1 MEQTQET
8 VAEVIRRQENDYIN
22 GKITLGKY
30 VDHSMYETIETILA
44 YLNSK
49 HTAGL
54 YDSQNREKPF
64 FNICTAIRNIWYRA
78 TDLDRKNLR
87 IKATKATY
95 QEWLKA
101 FWATAELKEWMRRE
115 RFGTFLNDWGR
126 TLADYGTAV
135 PKFVEQKG
143 KLVPSVVPWNRLIV
157 DAVEFD
163 PNPKIEVL
171 YLTASQLRQ
180 NELYDQDMV
189 EKLIETRAARET
201 AGKQKKDNKA
211 DYIKL
216 YEIHGELPLSYLTG
230 KEKDETEYR
239 QQMHVIS
246 FVVAKEKGMFDDFS
260 LYKGK
265 EKEDPYMITHLIKED
280 GRTLG
285 IGAVEHAFE
294 AQWMTNDSARA
305 IKNHLDIAS
314 KLIFQTSDGT
324 FIGRNVLTTIEQGD
338 IMIHK
343 QNQPLTQ
350 INNGSHDITSL
361 ISFSQQWQNLA
372 KEITSTPEAIRG
384 DTMTSGTA
392 WRQVEALRME
402 SHSLFEIMRE
412 NKGLHVEDML
422 RTYVIPYL
430 KKEIKKKHS
439 IVAELD
445 KESADMIDEQ
455 YINMMVKEQIDNI
468 EARGQFVDPV
478 QVQQEMES
486 AREKLRRLGGLRE
499 QKITEDLFKDYEWE
513 IEFDITDEAIDKE
526 AVLTTLNTVFT
537 SIASN
542 PMILQDPNAR
552 MLFNRILE
560 ETGVVSPVEFQAAP
574 TASQMV
580 QPQPAL
586 SQPNGGSPSVPA

>member
-246 FVVAKEKGMFDDFS
+246 FVVAKEKGKFDDFS

-361 ISFSQQWQNLA
+361 LSFSQQWQNLA

-384 DTMTSGTA
+384 DTMPSGTA

-574 TASQMV
+574 TVSQMV

>member
-1 MEQTQET
+1 MAEQAQDT
-8 VAEVIRRQENDYIN
+8 VAEVIRKQENDYIN
-22 GKITLGKY
+22 GTITLGKY
-30 VDHSMYETIETILA
+30 VEHSMYETIETILA

-49 HTAGL
+49 HTSGL

-115 RFGTFLNDWGR
+115 RFGVFLNDWGR

-135 PKFVEQKG
+135 VKFVEQKG
-143 KLVPSVVPWNRLIV
+143 KLVPTVVPWNRLIV
-157 DAVEFD
+157 DAVEFG

-189 EKLIETRAARET
+189 EKLIETRSARET
-201 AGKQKKDNKA
+201 AGKQKQDNKA

-230 KEKDETEYR
+230 KEKDEKEYR
-239 QQMHVIS
+239 QQMHVVS
-246 FVVAKEKGMFDDFS
+246 FVAAKEKGKFNDFS

-265 EKEDPYMITHLIKED
+265 EKNPHMITYLIKED

-285 IGAVEHAFE
+285 IGAVESAFE
-294 AQWMTNDSARA
+294 SQWMTNHTARE

-314 KLIFQTSDGT
+314 KLVFQTSDGT
-324 FIGRNVLTTIEQGD
+324 FVGRNVLTSVEQGD
-338 IMIHK
+338 IMVHK
-343 QNQPLTQ
+343 PNEPLTQ

-361 ISFSQQWQNLA
+361 QNFSQQWQMLA

-384 DTMTSGTA
+384 DTMPSGTA
-392 WRQVEALRME
+392 WRQVEALQTE

-412 NKGLHVEDML
+412 SKGLHVEDML
-422 RTYVIPYL
+422 REYVIPYL

-455 YINMMVKEQIDNI
+455 YINAMVKEQLDAI
-468 EARGQFVDPV
+468 EARGEFVDPV
-478 QVQQEMES
+478 QVQAEMES
-486 AREKLRRLGGLRE
+486 ARQKLRKLGGLRE
-499 QKITEDLFKDYEWE
+499 QKMTEDLYQDYEWE
-513 IEFDITDEAIDKE
+513 VEFDITDESTDKDAI
-526 AVLTTLNTVFT
+526 LTTLNTVFT
-537 SIASN
+537 AIASN
-542 PMILQDPNAR
+542 PLILQDPNAK

-560 ETGVVSPVEFQAAP
+560 EVGAVSPVEFQPVQQQVMSQETLTPTNAGTQQVAA
-574 TASQMV
+574 
-580 QPQPAL
+580 
-586 SQPNGGSPSVPA
+586 

>member
-246 FVVAKEKGMFDDFS
+246 FVVAKEKGKFDDFS

-343 QNQPLTQ
+343 PNQPLTQ

-361 ISFSQQWQNLA
+361 LSFSQQWQNLA

-384 DTMTSGTA
+384 DTMPSGTA